1 MPELRIS
8 DSDVQESMGQALR
21 HGITKQ
27 LSEYTGPWDDI
38 AKREIPNLQGQF
50 RIKNGFD
57 SSVGRVADGGTAY
70 DGSPRLAQTATYR
83 PEILGGKLNISWGT
97 LEALRGDGQTAN
109 DEIEDNMEVL
119 RDTFTFVASA
129 QLISNQ
135 LGTVKTLVNVGAS
148 TFDMD
153 SMGAIE
159 VGLVLWIY
167 ASSATSSSLPTHKL
181 QVTQVSYV
189 PMGTSTITFIDLM
202 NNGSTLGVAI
212 PAGSLIFFQGN
223 APLGTTSGFVG
234 LLDIVTASSLY
245 GISSTAPLLA
255 WNSIVDSG
263 TTTISEVAMGNLID
277 KRGRFNN
284 KPKNWWASPALYRKI
299 SLLGGSNRRYA
310 PNDKTREIITGAESY
325 IGGMTASSHT
335 LCLTSLCSVCRPTM
349 RKFCSCISSVVWVRW
364 VVVVNNCLSKYRT
377 SRNTI
382 TISCTLSRLL

>member
-8 DSDVQESMGQALR
+8 DSDVQDAMGQGLR

-27 LSEYTGPWDDI
+27 LSEYAGPWDDI

-70 DGSPRLAQTATYR
+70 DGSPRLAQTATYK

-97 LEALRGDGQTAN
+97 LEALRGDGKTAN

-167 ASSATSSSLPTHKL
+167 ASSATSASLPTHKL

-189 PMGTSTITFIDLM
+189 PMGTSTITFIDLL
-202 NNGSTLGVAI
+202 NSGSTLGVAI
-212 PAGSLIFFQGN
+212 PAGSLIFSK
-223 APLGTTSGFVG
+223 ATRHWVHPRDLSVCSILSTHPHC
-234 LLDIVTASSLY
+234 TASAAPHRCSH
-245 GISSTAPLLA
+245 GIRWWIAAPQ
-255 WNSIVDSG
+255 
-263 TTTISEVAMGNLID
+263 
-277 KRGRFNN
+277 
-284 KPKNWWASPALYRKI
+284 P
-299 SLLGGSNRRYA
+299 
-310 PNDKTREIITGAESY
+310 
-325 IGGMTASSHT
+325 
-335 LCLTSLCSVCRPTM
+335 SV
-349 RKFCSCISSVVWVRW
+349 KLQWV
-364 VVVVNNCLSKYRT
+364 T
-377 SRNTI
+377 
-382 TISCTLSRLL
+382 